1 MSVDLC
7 LVDGFG
13 ICLEELDWKE
23 EVNYSDMEAF
33 IDENLCVDLLYAP
46 MNDSHYIYAPTIF
59 PTQADVAGSKIW
71 TREELGHEIY
81 ELLKDFVDDTE
92 DEIAVQLCHVFDW
105 ETC

>member
-23 EVNYSDMEAF
+23 EVNYDDMEVF

-46 MNDSHYIYAPTIF
+46 MNDSHYIYSRTIF
-59 PTQADVAGSKIW
+59 PTQADVAESKIW

-81 ELLKDFVDDTE
+81 KLLKDFIHNTE
-92 DEIAVQLCHVFDW
+92 DEVADRLGHVFDW